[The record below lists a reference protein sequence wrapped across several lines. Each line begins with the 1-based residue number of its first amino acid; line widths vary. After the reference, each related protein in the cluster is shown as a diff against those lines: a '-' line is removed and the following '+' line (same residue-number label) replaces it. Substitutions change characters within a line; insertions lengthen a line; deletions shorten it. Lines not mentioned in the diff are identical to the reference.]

1 MTTCVVKKKRL
12 ATLDFSKLGEWMDL
26 PISLV
31 AHGGSDFAETCN
43 VGAGDERWELAICAL
58 DVLLGCLEAV
68 VESGF
73 HDAL

>member
-1 MTTCVVKKKRL
+1 
-12 ATLDFSKLGEWMDL
+12 MDL

-31 AHGGSDFAETCN
+31 AHGGSNFAETCN

-58 DVLLGCLEAV
+58 DVLLGRLEAV

-73 HDAL
+73 HDALYESSLSVWAILS